1 MTIME
6 SMNAA
11 ATSQTEVG
19 AFAEL
24 SREELLITVADL
36 AGTVVELTNENKVKQ
51 HQLDWFK
58 RQLFGEKSE
67 KRFLLCPDQM
77 GFGADLIGEEP
88 EIQDNRATETISV
101 TRKKGPKLRSS
112 DCVTDSGL
120 RFDASVPVK
129 TIRLTPPEIEGL
141 DESEY
146 DIIDTERTYRLAQ
159 RPASNVVLCYER
171 PVVKLKQSGSICRAL
186 APANV
191 IERSM
196 FDVSFIA
203 GMLVDKFDYHLPL
216 YRQHQRLGHAGITLS
231 RSTLTNIGK
240 LAIELLRPIVD
251 AQLVSV
257 LESKTIAMDETPV
270 KAGPSKTRPG
280 KMQQGY
286 FWPMYGDKDELVFAF
301 AASRGKK
308 VIEKLLGIHFCGT
321 LIADGYA
328 AYAAWVQGNAMAVL
342 AQCWVHTRR
351 QFVYA
356 RDGEEQAVD
365 QVLEIIGRL
374 YRVEAD
380 AREHALEGDDL
391 KAHRLQHA
399 TPIVDEIYAWR
410 RWQCTRNDLL
420 PSDPFTLALK
430 YLGDREAELRV
441 FLADPTVPLDTNHIE
456 RGLRRIPMGKKNW
469 LFCWTELGAEHVGLI
484 QSLISTCHLQGI
496 NPYTYLVDVLQRVS
510 IHPAH
515 RVAELTPRLWKEHF
529 ADNPLRSDIYDS
541 G

>member
-1 MTIME
+1 MTII
-6 SMNAA
+6 STVSNTP
-11 ATSQTEVG
+11 TSQPSANT
-19 AFAEL
+19 FADL
-24 SREELLITVADL
+24 SREELLVTVADL
-36 AGTVVELTNENKVKQ
+36 SNKLKLSE

-67 KRFLLCPDQM
+67 KRFILNPNQL
-77 GFGADLIGEEP
+77 GFDSEVLGEVSEEP
-88 EIQDNRATETISV
+88 DTRDEEEV
-101 TRKKGPKLRSS
+101 KYKRKKGPKLRSA

-120 RFDASVPVK
+120 RFDDSVPLK
-129 TIRLTPPEIEGL
+129 TIRLTPSEIEGL

-146 DIIDTERTYRLAQ
+146 EIIDIQRSYRLAQ
-159 RPASNVVLCYER
+159 RPASSVVLCYER
-171 PVVKLKQSGSICRAL
+171 PMVKIKKTGSLCRAL

-216 YRQHQRLGHAGITLS
+216 YRQHQRLAHAGIVLS

-257 LESKTIAMDETPV
+257 LNSKTLAMDETPV

-280 KMQQGY
+280 KMQQAY
-286 FWPMYGDKDELVFAF
+286 FWPMYGDMDELVFAF

-321 LIADGYA
+321 LIADGYS
-328 AYAAWVQGNAMAVL
+328 AYAAWVQANAMVVL

-351 QFVYA
+351 QFVNA

-365 QVLEIIGRL
+365 QVIEIISRL
-374 YRVEAD
+374 YRVDSD
-380 AREHALEGDDL
+380 ARKQALEGDLL
-391 KAHRLQHA
+391 KAHRQMHA
-399 TPIVDEIYAWR
+399 APIVDEIYAWH

-430 YLGDREAELRV
+430 YLGDRETELRV
-441 FLADPTVPLDTNHIE
+441 FLNDPTVPLDTNHIE

-469 LFCWTELGAEHVGLI
+469 LFCWSELGAEHVGLI

-529 ADNPLRSDIYDS
+529 ADSPLRSDIYDS
-541 G
+541 S